1 MDATDA
7 DDAAA
12 AMVAMIFAA
21 GIFGVVTRKDAHAC
35 NDADPCM
42 LPTPTLMTQ
51 REPACIHNADLHVAC
66 VVYSHGVTLLY
77 SVLCITVPEYCI
89 ACRTQ
94 SFVNSINVCILFHFI
109 CVASIHLFACTSI
122 RMRVLI

>member
-42 LPTPTLMTQ
+42 LPTPTLKTLDAE
-51 REPACIHNADLHVAC
+51 RARIHNADLHVAC
-66 VVYSHGVTLLY
+66 V
-77 SVLCITVPEYCI
+77 
-89 ACRTQ
+89 
-94 SFVNSINVCILFHFI
+94 
-109 CVASIHLFACTSI
+109 
-122 RMRVLI
+122 